1 MARLIDVR
9 PQEENIPS
17 ELGVTVGDVIRFIAT
32 GGRVRSG
39 TSVELL
45 GMFTDSVVGTDGS
58 VLTPSGPPT
67 TVLFRARQLGDAVVD
82 VVAGFPFHHSKTWS
96 VLIRVAP

>member
-9 PQEENIPS
+9 PHEEDIPA
-17 ELGVTVGDVIRFIAT
+17 ELGVAVGDVIRFNAT

-39 TSVELL
+39 TAVELL
-45 GMFTDSVVGTDGS
+45 GVFTDSVVGTDGS

-67 TVLFRARQLGDAVVD
+67 TVLFRAQQLGDAVVD
-82 VVAGFPFHHSKTWS
+82 VVAGLPFHHLTTWS
-96 VLIRVAP
+96 VLMRVAP